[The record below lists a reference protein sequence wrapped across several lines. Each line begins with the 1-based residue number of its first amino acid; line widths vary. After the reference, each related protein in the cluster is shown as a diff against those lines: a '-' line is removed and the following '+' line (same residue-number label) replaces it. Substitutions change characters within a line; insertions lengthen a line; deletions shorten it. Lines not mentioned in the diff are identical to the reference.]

1 MRESRLLLEA
11 WEPDEPLDA
20 FISRVGQSDLLGLSD
35 RPAHTRHRPPSLRK
49 AVPGADPTASTS
61 AQNGCLPSGH
71 MAAGS
76 RSSACLH
83 AARADQTLR
92 CTMTH
97 AYGAAV
103 RDGGSTLGVGEME
116 SYLRDAEAD
125 GRMAQPWSPEVRR
138 KVARGLLQA
147 MQDFG
152 LLEEVRRGYRE
163 IRLPDPTRRDNRL
176 SRIRPARPRRK
187 RRRHRGPRLDW
198 RLWAQSQEEV
208 KRRLDHLTGTGLWV
222 FQAAGSVV
230 RITWT

>member
-1 MRESRLLLEA
+1 
-11 WEPDEPLDA
+11 
-20 FISRVGQSDLLGLSD
+20 
-35 RPAHTRHRPPSLRK
+35 
-49 AVPGADPTASTS
+49 
-61 AQNGCLPSGH
+61 

-76 RSSACLH
+76 RNSACLH
-83 AARADQTLR
+83 AARADETLR
-92 CTMTH
+92 CTITD

-103 RDGGSTLGVGEME
+103 RDGGSTLGVGEIE

-163 IRLPDPTRRDNRL
+163 IRLPDPHAVTTAYLAYDL
-176 SRIRPARPRRK
+176 HDQGVSDADIVA
-187 RRRHRGPRLDW
+187 HEDW

-230 RITWT
+230 RITWTYGTLNEALDAVARLDVR